1 MRCCLCSYNMS
12 CMPTPNK
19 PRNVSCPPRPPR
31 SPSNPN
37 PPPLRVCAS
46 DIWPSVENVS
56 EDSADRG
63 RELSKCSMTTDS
75 LETVAARSA
84 SISTSS
90 LTGNS
95 AQEEVAPVMAAD
107 TSKGVVAENSG
118 VAGAVLGDIGA
129 LSSEGAGATAD
140 VGGTLL
146 SKYTRRIRRLALTS
160 GRLACFVA

>member
-1 MRCCLCSYNMS
+1 
-12 CMPTPNK
+12 
-19 PRNVSCPPRPPR
+19 
-31 SPSNPN
+31 
-37 PPPLRVCAS
+37 
-46 DIWPSVENVS
+46 
-56 EDSADRG
+56 
-63 RELSKCSMTTDS
+63 MTTDS

-90 LTGNS
+90 LTANS
-95 AQEEVAPVMAAD
+95 AQEEAAPVMAAD
-107 TSKGVVAENSG
+107 TSKVAEAGNSG